1 MGEKNNILHLCVLM
15 SLSDYDPDKRE
26 IRAIQKISKKL
37 NVEFNVLNSF
47 EEIQNKFRDDFE
59 TACKFYLNGIE
70 TEENKYLAIE
80 YLKEV
85 ALADKNLKD
94 REIKLLELCKKTWG
108 SSFFEQPQ

>member
-37 NVEFNVLNSF
+37 SVEFNVLNSF

-70 TEENKYLAIE
+70 T
-80 YLKEV
+80 
-85 ALADKNLKD
+85 DKNLKD

-108 SSFFEQPQ
+108 SSFFE

>member
-15 SLSDYDPDKRE
+15 SLSDYDPNKRE

-37 NVEFNVLNSF
+37 SVEFNVLNSF

-85 ALADKNLKD
+85 ALAYKNLKD

-108 SSFFEQPQ
+108 SSFFE